1 MKKFIIKIILILLP
15 AVIFGITLELLA
27 RDIPTSYSAKD
38 HNLSKKKEKI
48 EVLVLGSSHANFG
61 INPEYF
67 GREAFNISNTSQGLY
82 QDYKVL
88 LKYLPQCKKLKMVIV
103 PISYFTLQSELA
115 MSPEAW
121 RCSYYSVYMG
131 VQANPSST
139 KFDLKN
145 YSALFLWDGPLG
157 VIKGIRKTNKLD
169 INEYGYQSPPKSKTI
184 VEELI
189 NDKTGK
195 ERVGFHDKIMKKE
208 IIESNVSVLNEI
220 AKDLSMRNIKMVIVT
235 PPVYKTYYENILQ
248 ENYDLMTSTIDVIA
262 EKHQIKIFNYFK
274 DKRFEMNDFM
284 DNDHLNEDGARKFSY
299 ILKNEVVDNFLL
311 K

>member
-1 MKKFIIKIILILLP
+1 MKKFIIKIILILIP
-15 AVIFGITLELLA
+15 VVTFGMTLELLA

-38 HNLSKKKEKI
+38 QNLRKKKEKI

-67 GREAFNISNTSQGLY
+67 GREAFNVSNTSQGLY

-88 LKYLPQCKKLKMVIV
+88 LKYLPECKNLKMVIV
-103 PISYFTLQSELA
+103 PISYFTLQSDLA

-131 VQANPSST
+131 VQANPSSPR
-139 KFDLKN
+139 FDLKN

-157 VIKGIRKTNKLD
+157 VIKGIRKTNNLN
-169 INEYGYQSPPKSKTI
+169 INEYGYQPPAITKTRVQEI
-184 VEELI
+184 I
-189 NDKTGK
+189 NDKAGK
-195 ERVGFHDKIMKKE
+195 ERVDYHNKIMNRE
-208 IIESNVSVLNEI
+208 LLASNVMALNEI
-220 AKDLSMRNIKMVIVT
+220 AKELNSRNIKMVIVT
-235 PPVYKTYYENILQ
+235 TPVYKTYYENVSK
-248 ENYDLMTSTIDVIA
+248 ENYDVMTNAIVVI
-262 EKHQIKIFNYFK
+262 EKKYPVKSFIYFQ
-274 DKRFEMNDFM
+274 DNRFEISDFM

-299 ILKNEVVDNFLL
+299 ILKDEVIDEILN